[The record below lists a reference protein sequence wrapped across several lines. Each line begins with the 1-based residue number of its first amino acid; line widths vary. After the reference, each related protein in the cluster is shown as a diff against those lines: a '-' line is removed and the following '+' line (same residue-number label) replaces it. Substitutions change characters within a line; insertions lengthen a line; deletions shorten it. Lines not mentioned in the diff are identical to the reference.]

1 MLGTPEDGETAQ
13 GVYRE
18 ISLTMKLIAAD
29 VSPLRLKEYSRLTPA
44 ATVEFTASKSCPPP
58 SSRRG

>member
-1 MLGTPEDGETAQ
+1 MLGTPEDGETAP

-29 VSPLRLKEYSRLTPA
+29 VSPLRLKE
-44 ATVEFTASKSCPPP
+44 
-58 SSRRG
+58 